1 MRIKKNLV
9 IMYALACLHGMVFY
23 GPVAV
28 LYRQAAGVS
37 VFQTALIESI
47 SLVLTVLLEL
57 PWGIAADRIGYRRT
71 LIICS
76 VLFFISKIIF
86 WRADSF
92 GWFLA
97 ERLLL
102 GIVCAGMSLSLI
114 HI

>member
-1 MRIKKNLV
+1 
-9 IMYALACLHGMVFY
+9 MYALACLHGMVFY

-76 VLFFISKIIF
+76 VLFLYLKLFSGGPT
-86 WRADSF
+86 A
-92 GWFLA
+92 LA
-97 ERLLL
+97 GSWQNGCCL
-102 GIVCAGMSLSLI
+102 A
-114 HI
+114 

>member
-47 SLVLTVLLEL
+47 SLVLTVPLEL

-71 LIICS
+71 LIICA

-97 ERLLL
+97 ERSRL
-102 GIVCAGMSLSLI
+102 A
-114 HI
+114 